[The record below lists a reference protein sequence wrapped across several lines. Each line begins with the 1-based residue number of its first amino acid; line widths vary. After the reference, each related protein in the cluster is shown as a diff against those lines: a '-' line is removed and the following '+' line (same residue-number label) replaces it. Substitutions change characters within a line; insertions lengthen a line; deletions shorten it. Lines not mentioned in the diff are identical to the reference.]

1 MNLLMLTPQL
11 PHPPRQGTTIR
22 NFNLIKQLA
31 ARHTIDLISFL
42 APGDYLDG
50 DNPLLDL
57 CRRVHTVPQP
67 VRTLHRRG
75 FDTLTTRLP
84 DMALR
89 LNSPAMNEVVAEYV
103 RNHQYDIVQNEGIET
118 SQYAYLARAAAA
130 HHGRELRWV
139 FDNHNCEYLL
149 QKRNALTDV
158 RMPRRWIAAGYSMV
172 QWQKLVRYEAT
183 VCRKADA
190 TVAVSVADAAA
201 LRELTP
207 GLDVTVVSN
216 GIDLAGYIVAPDRRP
231 PAPILVFTGK
241 MDYRPN
247 VDAVLWFAQE
257 VLPLVATARPDVRF
271 QIVGMNPH
279 DRLDVL
285 RDHPNVEITGAV
297 TDTRPYIRHAG
308 AYVIPMRIGGGTRF
322 KALEAMATGKPT
334 ISTSLGVEGIPVRD
348 GRDLLLADTPADF
361 AAAVLRVLQDD
372 DAAAALRVA
381 LGENARAF
389 VEEHY
394 GWSRIVPTLDA
405 LYARLL
411 APAPQPA

>member
-11 PHPPRQGTTIR
+11 PYPPRQGTTIR
-22 NFNLIKQLA
+22 NFNIIKNLA
-31 ARHTIDLISFL
+31 ERHTIDLISFL
-42 APGDYLDG
+42 APGEYLDG
-50 DNPLLDL
+50 DNPLLGL

-67 VRTLHRRG
+67 MRTIQRRG
-75 FDTLTTRLP
+75 LDTLTTRLP

-89 LNSPAMNEVVAEYV
+89 LNSPAMNEVVAEYAS
-103 RNHQYDIVQNEGIET
+103 HHAYDIVQNEGIET
-118 SQYAYLARAAAA
+118 SQYAHMVREIAA
-130 HHGRELRWV
+130 HHGRKTRWV

-158 RMPRRWIAAGYSMV
+158 RMPRRWVAAGYSVV
-172 QWQKLVRYEAT
+172 QWQKLVRYEAM
-183 VCRKADA
+183 VCRNADA
-190 TVAVSVADAAA
+190 TVAVSEADAAA

-207 GLDVTVVSN
+207 GVDVVVVSN
-216 GIDLAGYIVAPDRRP
+216 GIDLSSYAVAPDRQP
-231 PAPILVFTGK
+231 PAPVLVFTGK

-247 VDAVLWFAQE
+247 VDAVLWFAEQ
-257 VLPLVATARPDVRF
+257 VLPLLLKARADICF

-279 DRLDVL
+279 PRLDVL

-297 TDTRPYIRHAG
+297 TDTRPYIHHAG

-334 ISTSLGVEGIPVRD
+334 ISTSLGVEGIPVQS

-361 AAAVLRVLQDD
+361 ADAVLRVLRA
-372 DAAAALRVA
+372 DAAAAAERID
-381 LGENARAF
+381 LGIHARQF

-394 GWSRIVPTLDA
+394 GWTTIVPQLDQ
-405 LYARLL
+405 LYNRL
-411 APAPQPA
+411 AETTPQPA